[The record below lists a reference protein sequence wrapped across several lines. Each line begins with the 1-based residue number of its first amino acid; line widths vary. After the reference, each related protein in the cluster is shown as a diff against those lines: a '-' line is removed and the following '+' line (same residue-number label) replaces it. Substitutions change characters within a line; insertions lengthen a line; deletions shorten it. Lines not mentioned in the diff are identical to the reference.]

1 MKIMA
6 EGTEKVSILVIS
18 KNAKNTIRRLLDSIT
33 VQTYPN
39 IELVCVD
46 SSNDGTENV
55 LKEYKKN
62 SKIQFKLTFQEP
74 KGCGA
79 ARNTAFRNASGD
91 IITSLD
97 SDDYIPS
104 DYIEKLAKSFNQKN
118 NVIGV
123 YVNGI
128 IVSSAKNT
136 FSEFIKLY
144 EDITL
149 FKDEI
154 FYDKPHK
161 YLMATRREVGEAIGE
176 YDENAEV
183 AEDLLRGKK
192 ADEILENYRSK
203 GYVFETADTC
213 FTSERQ
219 AHTFTN
225 HWKKCMWYAKALVN
239 KDYIKSYKKDSF
251 IKIGASIYISTLPF
265 ILLILPFSSNNT
277 FVYGIVM
284 APFLLSMVYLGYK
297 AFLKRIFTWKLIV
310 LPLYVYYRAFFT
322 FIGILYNLI

>member
-1 MKIMA
+1 MV
-6 EGTEKVSILVIS
+6 EGANKVSILIIS
-18 KNAKNTIRRLLDSIT
+18 KNAKNTIRRLLDNIFA
-33 VQTYPN
+33 QTYPN

-46 SSNDGTENV
+46 SSDDGTEDV
-55 LKEYKKN
+55 LKEYKRN
-62 SKIQFKLTFQEP
+62 SKFQFKLIFQEP

-79 ARNTAFRNASGD
+79 ARNMAFRNARGD
-91 IITSLD
+91 IITALD
-97 SDDYIPS
+97 SDDYIPA
-104 DYIEKLAKSFNQKN
+104 DYIEKLAKPFNQKN
-118 NVIGV
+118 NVMGV

-128 IVSSAKNT
+128 IISSAKNM
-136 FSEFIKLY
+136 FSEFVKLY

-149 FKDEI
+149 FKDEV

-161 YLMATRREVGEAIGE
+161 YLMATRREIGEAIGG

-183 AEDLLRGKK
+183 AEDLIRAKK
-192 ADEILENYRSK
+192 ADEILENYRSR
-203 GYVFETADTC
+203 GYVFEAADTY
-213 FTSERQ
+213 FISERQ

-265 ILLILPFSSNNT
+265 ILLILLFFGTNT
-277 FVYGIVM
+277 FIYGVVI

-297 AFLKRIFTWKLIV
+297 AFLKRILTWKLIV
-310 LPLYVYYRAFFT
+310 LPLYVYYRALFT
-322 FIGILYNLI
+322 FIGILYNLL